1 MKMKSLWSKEDPFP
15 GFYIQPETER
25 DLTRAKEQVM
35 FKDWD
40 RVYIIDGDEGS
51 GKSLLGLQLAYF
63 LDSKLNLDRITFSGK
78 EFSKAIREAEKNQ
91 CIVFDEAFNG
101 LDSSGAVTKMN
112 KLIVKSLMEC
122 RQKNLFIIIIL
133 PTIFLLNK
141 YVAIFRSKGLFHVFA
156 TKNGVRGYYK
166 NYNKTMKKFLY
177 IKGKKFYSYGYPI
190 PKKTYRFYGK
200 YPLDEEEYRKKKLK
214 SLEEQA
220 DDAKLDKYAIRFAL
234 MCKLL
239 KEKFKMKYKEQIEY
253 LKEYHWDLERTRLSH
268 IMAKIPTKSRQ
279 NE

>member
-1 MKMKSLWSKEDPFP
+1 
-15 GFYIQPETER
+15 
-25 DLTRAKEQVM
+25 M

-63 LDSKLNLDRITFSGK
+63 LDSTLNLDRIAFSGK
-78 EFSKAIREAEKNQ
+78 EFSKAIKEAKKNQ
-91 CIVFDEAFNG
+91 CIIFDEAFNG

-156 TKNGVRGYYK
+156 TKSGVRGYYK

-220 DDAKLDKYAIRFAL
+220 EEEKLDRYAIGFAL
-234 MCKLL
+234 VCKLL
-239 KEKFKMKYKEQIEY
+239 KEKFKMNYKLQLDY
-253 LKEYHWDLERTRLSH
+253 LETYDWKIHKARMSH
-268 IMAKIPTKSRQ
+268 LISKIPL
-279 NE
+279 NLLV